1 MDILFKLFL
10 LSITSFDTDT
20 QTQQTHRNSST
31 TIQKHKLLLFFLV
44 FVIFVCLFVCWYFVQ
59 LRLFASKPSSQLR
72 YNEIKDNK
80 EKLKIPQQQ
89 QQNIAKKINKT
100 QTERKKKTNAK
111 KTTTKN
117 IKSEETAA
125 AALETGKSHEWT
137 EERKRPNVSQQRRT
151 NNNTNNKSKGQHTT
165 HKQLTYATVGWLV
178 RRSDG

>member
-1 MDILFKLFL
+1 MPWVFCLNYFFFQSLH
-10 LSITSFDTDT
+10 STHT

-89 QQNIAKKINKT
+89 QQQNIAKKINKT
-100 QTERKKKTNAK
+100 QTERKKRRMQK
-111 KTTTKN
+111 K
-117 IKSEETAA
+117 
-125 AALETGKSHEWT
+125 
-137 EERKRPNVSQQRRT
+137 QQRKIL
-151 NNNTNNKSKGQHTT
+151 NQK
-165 HKQLTYATVGWLV
+165 KQQQL
-178 RRSDG
+178 